1 MSFNSCLT
9 FLQMYLLSCLPCH
22 LIVRLTWQQ
31 QRIVCL
37 VKLHSQMQLK
47 NAIICM
53 FPCHQRVIS
62 ASCTLK
68 RPHSLSICVLVGWL
82 VGAASCV
89 SPPRNKSV
97 CMSIAPLLRGT
108 DGWWRSGMGMTRRK
122 SSIEKRWTKSLRC
135 WCQFRQM
142 LRISHTQM
150 PMDRYTTD
158 ECCLSR

>member
-1 MSFNSCLT
+1 MSFKSCLT

-62 ASCTLK
+62 ASCTLNALIL
-68 RPHSLSICVLVGWL
+68 SLSVSWLVGWL
-82 VGAASCV
+82 APRRV
-89 SPPRNKSV
+89 SLRLGTNL

>member
-1 MSFNSCLT
+1 MSLKSCLT

-62 ASCTLK
+62 ASCTLNALIL
-68 RPHSLSICVLVGWL
+68 SLSVSWLVGWL
-82 VGAASCV
+82 APRRV
-89 SPPRNKSV
+89 SLRLGTNL